1 MANPS
6 DDSKPDFSFLGADD
20 SGPAE
25 VPEFPDDLN
34 LHPPESA
41 DAVPAFDDVPAFD
54 AVDSA
59 DSDQQPDFE
68 SVDVPAE
75 AALPIP
81 DAPSASAPPAD
92 ETAEVMPTAAAPATS
107 PPTPRTEQKKK
118 PKSRK
123 TAKKRA
129 ASRSSQSESATE
141 PTEQQADEAHT
152 SDADTVPRSRFNALL
167 GYAAALTL
175 LFLYLLLSGRLSGTH
190 SLESLPDIKPLEPG
204 QFQSVPADA
213 ALPRNHELRLGES
226 RRFGDVVITAEKVVL
241 APLDFERMSDQTVVP
256 EMRTRPVLQLQFT
269 VENAATDV
277 GFAPF
282 DVGLMSY
289 RSPEAGEGVDDNV
302 LASSALYVHDSSD
315 EVVRVL
321 NYLHAA
327 ESSFDIA
334 GQHSSQV
341 LGPGESTST
350 LIASSDAVG
359 EYTSTAASYR
369 WRIHLRKGVNR
380 ESRQGVTT
388 LVEVCFSPDEISS
401 ADDA

>member
-6 DDSKPDFSFLGADD
+6 DDSKPDFSFLGGDD
-20 SGPAE
+20 SAPTDG
-25 VPEFPDDLN
+25 PEFPQDLN
-34 LHPPESA
+34 FQPSEPG
-41 DAVPAFDDVPAFD
+41 DAVPAFD
-54 AVDSA
+54 AVDTGVG
-59 DSDQQPDFE
+59 DKQPDFG
-68 SVDVPAE
+68 SVDLPAEPAMPIPDDAPVSGPPASAPSAE
-75 AALPIP
+75 AANAL
-81 DAPSASAPPAD
+81 
-92 ETAEVMPTAAAPATS
+92 PTASESATK
-107 PPTPRTEQKKK
+107 TPRAQQKKK
-118 PKSRK
+118 VKSRK
-123 TAKKRA
+123 PAKKRA
-129 ASRSSQSESATE
+129 ASRSSSSESATE
-141 PTEQQADEAHT
+141 PAEPPADAANT
-152 SDADTVPRSRFNALL
+152 SDRDTVPRSRFNALL

-175 LFLYLLLSGRLSGTH
+175 LFLYLLISGRLSGNH

-226 RRFGDVVITAEKVVL
+226 RRFGDVVLTATKVVL

-269 VENAATDV
+269 VENAAGDV
-277 GFAPF
+277 GFAPY

-289 RSPEAGEGVDDNV
+289 RSPEAGEGVDDDV

-315 EVVRVL
+315 DVVRVL

-341 LGPGESTST
+341 LAPGESTST
-350 LIASSDAVG
+350 LIASSEAVG

-369 WRIHLRKGVNR
+369 WRIHIRKGINR

-401 ADDA
+401 GDDA

>member
-6 DDSKPDFSFLGADD
+6 DDSKPDFSFLGGDD
-20 SGPAE
+20 SAPADG
-25 VPEFPDDLN
+25 PEFPDDLN
-34 LHPPESA
+34 FQPSESG
-41 DAVPAFDDVPAFD
+41 DAAPTFDSVD
-54 AVDSA
+54 AGNRDE
-59 DSDQQPDFE
+59 QPDPG
-68 SVDVPAE
+68 SGPSAGE
-75 AALPIP
+75 AAN
-81 DAPSASAPPAD
+81 AMPA
-92 ETAEVMPTAAAPATS
+92 AEEPAAM
-107 PPTPRTEQKKK
+107 TPRSEQKKK
-118 PKSRK
+118 SRK
-123 TAKKRA
+123 PAKKRP
-129 ASRSSQSESATE
+129 ASRAGNSESATE
-141 PTEQQADEAHT
+141 PAEQQADRAAT

-175 LFLYLLLSGRLSGTH
+175 LFLYLLVSGRLSGTH

-226 RRFGDVVITAEKVVL
+226 RRFGDVVITANRVVL
-241 APLDFERMSDQTVVP
+241 APLDFERMSDQKVVP

-269 VENAATDV
+269 VENAATDL
-277 GFAPF
+277 GFAPY

-289 RSPEAGEGVDDNV
+289 RSPEAGEGVDDEV

-327 ESSFDIA
+327 ESSFDIS

-341 LGPGESTST
+341 LAPGESTST

-359 EYTSTAASYR
+359 EYTSKAASYR
-369 WRIHLRKGVNR
+369 WRIHIRKGINR

-401 ADDA
+401 GDDA